1 VTAERPLID
10 ETTAAF
16 VQGGQSILA
25 ASSDENNG
33 PVIVR
38 CLGCRVSSK
47 GRLLTV
53 LVPASDPFVLV
64 VRLTKRIA
72 VVFTQPSTHR
82 TIQLKGTDARTLP
95 LRKADLELAGRYA
108 DAFGAE
114 VCPLGYTEEAM
125 RALLSCD
132 PPELTPV
139 TFSPTAGFLQT
150 PGPRAGAPLNA

>member
-1 VTAERPLID
+1 LID
-10 ETTAAF
+10 ETTATF
-16 VQGGQSILA
+16 VQGGVSILA
-25 ASSDENNG
+25 ASCDEKNR

-38 CLGCRVSSK
+38 CLGCRVSSN
-47 GRLLTV
+47 RRVLTV
-53 LVPASDPFVLV
+53 LVPATDPFVEA
-64 VRLTKRIA
+64 VRLTRRIA

-82 TIQLKGTDARTLP
+82 TIQLKGTDARTLRF
-95 LRKADLELAGRYA
+95 RKADGDLARSYA
-108 DAFGAE
+108 DAFVAD

-132 PPELTPV
+132 PPDLALV